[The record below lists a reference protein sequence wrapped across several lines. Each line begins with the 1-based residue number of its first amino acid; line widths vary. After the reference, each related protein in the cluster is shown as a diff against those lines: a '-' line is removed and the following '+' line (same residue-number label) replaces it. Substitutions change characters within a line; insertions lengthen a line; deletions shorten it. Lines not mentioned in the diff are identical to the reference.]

1 MKRRQIVEET
11 EMDITPMIDVTF
23 LLLIFFILTNNASKT
38 SAVELPKSRNNI
50 PVNSKESVV
59 LTIFKVPDGE
69 PQVYL
74 SNGKKENGPASLG
87 EVTSYVR
94 EGILQDK
101 RNVIILSD
109 MEVASGFVEEVAL
122 AASEASEE
130 ELRYF
135 TGVLEKKK

>member
-1 MKRRQIVEET
+1 
-11 EMDITPMIDVTF
+11 MDITPMIDVTF

-38 SAVELPKSRNNI
+38 TAVELPKARHDIS
-50 PVNSKESVV
+50 VNSRESVV
-59 LTIFKVPDGE
+59 LTIFKTEGE

-74 SNGKKENGPASLG
+74 SNGKKENGPASLS
-87 EVTSYVR
+87 EVTNYVR
-94 EGILQDK
+94 EGVVREK

-109 MEVASGFVEEVAL
+109 TEVPSGFVEEVAL

-135 TGVLEKKK
+135 TGVLVKK

>member
-1 MKRRQIVEET
+1 
-11 EMDITPMIDVTF
+11 MIDVTF

-38 SAVELPKSRNNI
+38 TTVELPKARHDI

-59 LTIFKVPDGE
+59 LTIFKSEGD

-74 SNGKKENGPASLG
+74 SNGKKENGPASLTD
-87 EVTSYVR
+87 VTNYVR
-94 EGILQDK
+94 EGVMREK

-109 MEVASGFVEEVAL
+109 TEVPSGFVEEVAL

-135 TGVLEKKK
+135 TGVLVKK

>member
-1 MKRRQIVEET
+1 
-11 EMDITPMIDVTF
+11 
-23 LLLIFFILTNNASKT
+23 LIFFILTNNASKT
-38 SAVELPKSRNNI
+38 TAVELPKARHDI

-59 LTIFKVPDGE
+59 LTIFKSEGD

-74 SNGKKENGPASLG
+74 SNGKKENGPASLTD
-87 EVTSYVR
+87 VTNYVR
-94 EGILQDK
+94 EGVMREK

-109 MEVASGFVEEVAL
+109 TEVPSGFVEEVAL

-135 TGVLEKKK
+135 TGVLVKK

>member
-1 MKRRQIVEET
+1 
-11 EMDITPMIDVTF
+11 MDITPMIDVTF

-38 SAVELPKSRNNI
+38 TTVELPKARHDI

-59 LTIFKVPDGE
+59 LTIFKSEGD

-74 SNGKKENGPASLG
+74 SNGKKENGPASLTD
-87 EVTSYVR
+87 VTNYVR
-94 EGILQDK
+94 EGVMREK

-109 MEVASGFVEEVAL
+109 TEVPSGFVEEVAL

-135 TGVLEKKK
+135 TGVLVKK

>member
-1 MKRRQIVEET
+1 MKRRKIVEET

-38 SAVELPKSRNNI
+38 SAVELPKTKNNMG
-50 PVNSKESVV
+50 VNNKESVV
-59 LTIFKVPDGE
+59 VTIFKSDTA

-74 SNGKKENGPASLG
+74 SNGKKENGPATMS
-87 EVTSYVR
+87 EVTNYVR
-94 EGILQDK
+94 EGILQEK

-109 MEVASGFVEEVAL
+109 LEVPSGFVEEVAL

>member
-1 MKRRQIVEET
+1 LKRRKIVEET

-38 SAVELPKSRNNI
+38 STVELPKAKNNI

-59 LTIFKVPDGE
+59 LTIFKSDSE
-69 PQVYL
+69 PQIYL

-87 EVTSYVR
+87 EVTNYVR
-94 EGILQDK
+94 EGILREK

-122 AASEASEE
+122 AASEASED

-135 TGVLEKKK
+135 TGVLVKKK

>member
-1 MKRRQIVEET
+1 
-11 EMDITPMIDVTF
+11 MDITPMIDVTF

-38 SAVELPKSRNNI
+38 SAVELPNARNNI
-50 PVNSKESVV
+50 PVNSQESVV

-74 SNGKKENGPASLG
+74 SKGKKENGPASLS

-109 MEVASGFVEEVAL
+109 MEVPSGFVEEVAL

-135 TGVLEKKK
+135 TGVLAKKK

>member
-1 MKRRQIVEET
+1 MKRRKIIEET

-38 SAVELPKSRNNI
+38 TAVELPKARHDI

-59 LTIFKVPDGE
+59 LTIFKSEGD

-74 SNGKKENGPASLG
+74 SNGKKENGPASLAD
-87 EVTSYVR
+87 VTNYVR
-94 EGILQDK
+94 EGVMREK

-109 MEVASGFVEEVAL
+109 TEVPSGFVEEVAL

-135 TGVLEKKK
+135 TGVLVKK

>member
-1 MKRRQIVEET
+1 LKRRQIVEET

-69 PQVYL
+69 PQV
-74 SNGKKENGPASLG
+74 
-87 EVTSYVR
+87 
-94 EGILQDK
+94 
-101 RNVIILSD
+101 
-109 MEVASGFVEEVAL
+109 
-122 AASEASEE
+122 
-130 ELRYF
+130 
-135 TGVLEKKK
+135 

>member
-1 MKRRQIVEET
+1 VKRRKIVEET

-38 SAVELPKSRNNI
+38 TAVTLPVTRNNL

-59 LTIFKVPDGE
+59 LTIFKADKD

-74 SNGKKENGPASLG
+74 SNGKKENGPATLV
-87 EVTSYVR
+87 EVTNYVR
-94 EGILQDK
+94 EAVLREK

-109 MEVASGFVEEVAL
+109 LEVPSGFVEEVAL

-130 ELRYF
+130 ELRYY
-135 TGVLEKKK
+135 TGVLEKKQK

>member
-1 MKRRQIVEET
+1 MKRRKIVEDT

-23 LLLIFFILTNNASKT
+23 LLLIFFILTYNASKT
-38 SAVELPKSRNNI
+38 AALELPKARNNI
-50 PVNSKESVV
+50 GVNSKESIV
-59 LTIFKVPDGE
+59 LSIFKSEDA

-74 SNGKKENGPASLG
+74 SQGKKENGPASMS

-94 EGILQDK
+94 AGVLQEK
-101 RNVIILSD
+101 RNVIIMSD
-109 MEVASGFVEEVAL
+109 MEVPSGFVEEVAL

-135 TGVLEKKK
+135 TAIMEKKK